1 MTKIAILEDRRS
13 YADDLA
19 HNIRRE
25 IPNAVVSIFNSV
37 DNAIEAISSSDA
49 VWDLWVVDLMLP
61 TGHKLTKAETRNGL
75 STGSRFI
82 DMLIE
87 GAEGIDFGIFVITS
101 RETVSDRFGN
111 KGVKIFECQ
120 KGDHTQVEIAR
131 LIKKALG

>member
-1 MTKIAILEDRRS
+1 MTNIAILEDRRS

-25 IPNAVVSIFNSV
+25 IPGADVSIFNEV
-37 DNAIEAISSSDA
+37 DSAIKA
-49 VWDLWVVDLMLP
+49 VASGEVLWNLWVVDLMLP
-61 TGHKLTKAETRNGL
+61 TGHKFTRAETRNGL

-101 RETVSDRFGN
+101 RETDSDRFGD
-111 KGVKIFECQ
+111 KEVKIFECQ

-131 LIKKALG
+131 LIRQALG